1 MVPKCCGR
9 AMKVTLE
16 TSRFYELYCD
26 SCRDTVYMK
35 KEEIEISPVL
45 LDD

>member
-9 AMKVTLE
+9 SMKVTLE

-26 SCRDTVYMK
+26 ACKDTVYMK
-35 KEEIEISPVL
+35 KEEIDTTPVL